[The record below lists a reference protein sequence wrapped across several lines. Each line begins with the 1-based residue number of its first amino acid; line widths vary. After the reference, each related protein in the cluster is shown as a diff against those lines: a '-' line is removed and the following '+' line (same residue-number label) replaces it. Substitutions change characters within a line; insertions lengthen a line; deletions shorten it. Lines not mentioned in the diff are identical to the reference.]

1 MIHRL
6 HAIDSHT
13 EGEPTRIIISGGPD
27 LGNGPLHE
35 RRDLLVGVH
44 DRWRKA
50 TVEEPRGNDV
60 IVGGWLCEVPGYD
73 TGIIFYN
80 NAGALGM
87 CGHGTIGLVATLR
100 HLGRIGEE
108 ATVKIATP
116 VGDVIAFADPEGR
129 IGFENIP
136 AFVHELDLVVEVP
149 GFGAVRGDIAY
160 GGNWF
165 FLTHQ
170 TPEIRRENVGALMA
184 YATAIRH
191 TLDAQG
197 ITGRDGAHIDHVEL
211 LGDSPVADSRNFV
224 LCPGLAYDRSPCG
237 TGTSAHL
244 ATLVERG
251 ELRPGEVWRQE
262 SVTGGLFLAS
272 FRREGA
278 HIIPRISGRSF
289 VTADSTLIID
299 EDDPLAWGFA

>member
-13 EGEPTRIIISGGPD
+13 EGEPTRIVISGGPD
-27 LGNGPLHE
+27 LGNGPLCE
-35 RRDLLVGVH
+35 RRDLLVGLH
-44 DRWRKA
+44 DRWRRA

-73 TGIIFYN
+73 AGIIFYN
-80 NAGALGM
+80 NVGALGM
-87 CGHGTIGLVATLR
+87 CGHGTLGLVATLR
-100 HLGRIGEE
+100 HLGRIKPT

-116 VGDVIAFADPEGR
+116 VGDVEAFAEPEGR
-129 IGFENIP
+129 IGFENVP
-136 AFVHELDLVVEVP
+136 AYVHELDRVVEVP
-149 GFGAVRGDIAY
+149 EVGAVRGDIAY

-170 TPEIRRENVGALMA
+170 TPRIRRDNIPSLMA
-184 YATAIRH
+184 YATAIRQA
-191 TLDAQG
+191 LDAQG

-211 LGDSPVADSRNFV
+211 LDDSPFADSRNFV

-251 ELRPGEVWRQE
+251 TLRPGDVWRQE
-262 SVTGGLFLAS
+262 SVTGGLFLAAY
-272 FRREGA
+272 RWEGEQ
-278 HIIPRISGRSF
+278 IIPRISGRAF
-289 VTADSTLIID
+289 VTAESTLIID
-299 EDDPLAWGFA
+299 ENDPLAWGFA